1 MFPLLNKTHYS
12 IQKAFTKPDELAKSA
27 KAMGYTSC
35 GIVDNITLAGCMEF
49 YSACKDAGVKPIF
62 GCDFSDKEKKLIVIA
77 INLKGWRQ
85 LMKLVTRCW
94 EFSGDDEVNFIDKT
108 NISSDLIIISSDPA
122 YLSLSA
128 HSFHYDSVALELCCY
143 PKSSDKL
150 SYQILRA
157 LDLKEHLPKLQQ
169 QPPVLFNEDLSL
181 PDQTAWARFSPEQIA
196 NLALIDTLCESY
208 KITQDPKLPH
218 FSCPDGMTEIEYL
231 THLCREGWKQFVVGK
246 VPKDRHQEYAD
257 RVKKELKVIE
267 LANLSGYFLIVWD
280 FIKQARDQNI
290 LVGPGR
296 GSAGGCLVSYLLRI
310 TLIDPIPYGLLFSR
324 FYNAS
329 RSYPKHVSFGEYKFV
344 DDWRNV

>member
-12 IQKAFTKPDELAKSA
+12 IQKAFTKPEELAKSA
-27 KAMGYTSC
+27 KAAGYTAC
-35 GIVDNITLAGCMEF
+35 GIIDNCTLAGCMEF
-49 YSACKDAGVKPIF
+49 YSACKDAGIKPIF
-62 GCDFSDKEKKLIVIA
+62 GCDFSDKEKKLIILA
-77 INLKGWRQ
+77 INLQGWKQ
-85 LMKLVTRCW
+85 LMRLVTRNA
-94 EFSGDDEVNFIDKT
+94 EYTGDDDINFVNKT
-108 NISSDLIIISSDPA
+108 MLSNDLIVISSDPA
-122 YLSLSA
+122 YLSSSA
-128 HSFHYDSVALELCCY
+128 HSFTYDAVALELCCY
-143 PKSSDKL
+143 PKPSDKL

-169 QPPVLFNEDLSL
+169 QPPELFNEDLSL
-181 PDQTAWARFSPEQIA
+181 PDQAAWGRFSSEQIA
-196 NLALIDTLCESY
+196 NLALIELLCESY

-218 FSCPDGMTEIEYL
+218 FECPDGMKEIDYL
-231 THLCREGWKQFVVGK
+231 THLCREGWKEFIVGK
-246 VPKDRHQEYAD
+246 VPKERHAEYAA
-257 RVKKELKVIE
+257 RVKQELKVIE

-280 FIKQARDQNI
+280 FIKQARDKNI

-324 FYNAS
+324 FYNSS